1 MGAAIWGY
9 KSYSYIN
16 VIQLRAIYS
25 QNSCHGQLGLDPNF
39 PHTMEDDFFLKK
51 CNEVLYCK

>member
-16 VIQLRAIYS
+16 VIQFATFEVKVLTEA
-25 QNSCHGQLGLDPNF
+25 NG
-39 PHTMEDDFFLKK
+39 DFCLTGGKLPYFF
-51 CNEVLYCK
+51 